1 MPDPLA
7 LASLFSI
14 YLGSR
19 PVVFSDF
26 TSSEGGEAERMCV
39 IFSDNCIKKE
49 TRKPFTHENSLT
61 V

>member
-7 LASLFSI
+7 LASLFSL

-19 PVVFSDF
+19 PVFSDF
-26 TSSEGGEAERMCV
+26 TSNEGDEAERMCV
-39 IFSDNCIKKE
+39 IFSDTCIKKE